1 MFKKFLTASLLILGL
16 VAATAAETNKPAAGK
31 RSAAKR
37 PNEMIL
43 LSINLA
49 GDNEATFEVL
59 EKSKNVRPRPKATG
73 FINKKPGRALS
84 FVIVPAAKGK
94 TVATLKL
101 KVNGKGAYNFSGVGF
116 DAKKQNVWFYCS
128 SFEIG
133 ETAYIPQGKV
143 KKLPFAKWKKL
154 TGAKDI
160 AIDGEQELEVKMAF
174 EKVPAKIA
182 AKFAAGARKS
192 AKPKAK

>member
-1 MFKKFLTASLLILGL
+1 MFKKILTASLLILGM
-16 VAATAAETNKPAAGK
+16 VAATAAEANKPAAGK
-31 RSAAKR
+31 RPAAKR

-49 GDNEATFEVL
+49 GDNEATFAVV

-84 FVIVPAAKGK
+84 FVIVPAAKGR

-101 KVNGKGAYNFSGVGF
+101 KVNGKGAYNFSGVGV
-116 DAKKQNVWFYCS
+116 DAKRQSVWFYCS
-128 SFEIG
+128 SFEVNG
-133 ETAYIPQGKV
+133 KKYIPQGKV
-143 KKLPFAKWKKL
+143 KKQPFGVWRKL

-174 EKVPAKIA
+174 EKVPEKIA
-182 AKFAAGARKS
+182 AKFAAGAKKA